1 MSKTIFKKI
10 GFILLRVISLLLIPI
25 LLFFLWGDLLIG
37 TFYQGPYMSHEF
49 GFIIEDDCL
58 YRSNLDKLSKN
69 DIYCLTEYNEYIAL
83 HPNASH
89 QEAIDACKYHKAK
102 CIKAAFYVS
111 VWRSF
116 VYFEEKKVDKY
127 VYLYLEKGKAIDPSF
142 YALEGYL
149 ILDDT
154 GSDALFGLSW
164 DTIKT
169 CNSYYK
175 QLLHPGQKIKLDF
188 VGRDKDLVQTE
199 LMDDYEGYSLENN
212 VLTIGN
218 SFQEVKIKAKVGDTE
233 KIYYLFTGRLS

>member
-10 GFILLRVISLLLIPI
+10 GFILLRVISILLIPI
-25 LLFFLWGDLLIG
+25 LLFFLCGDLLIG
-37 TFYQGPYMSHEF
+37 TFYQEPYMSHEF
-49 GFIIEDDCL
+49 GLIIEDDCL
-58 YRSNLDKLSKN
+58 YRSNLDKLSKD

-102 CIKAAFYVS
+102 CLKAAFYVS
-111 VWRSF
+111 VEWEFSSF
-116 VYFEEKKVDKY
+116 AENGRDKY
-127 VYLYLEKGKAIDPSF
+127 VFLYLQKGEANDPGSSQV
-142 YALEGYL
+142 GYL
-149 ILDDT
+149 LLDDT

-164 DTIKT
+164 DMAQT
-169 CNSYYK
+169 CIFNYK
-175 QLLHPGQKIKLDF
+175 YLLHPGQKIKLDF

-233 KIYYLFTGRLS
+233 KIYYLFTGMIIW